1 MLNQRIEKITAPGII
16 PVVRLDSGEDLYNL
30 CDSFLQG
37 GITSVEFTM
46 TMPDALKH
54 LAALK
59 KSFQGSLAIGMGT
72 ILSVEMARA
81 ALDAGAEFLVSPVP
95 VVDMAEIAHQYDVP
109 VIMGA
114 FTPYEAFTAHQYG
127 ADFVKIFPMSLT
139 SPKYLKTI
147 CEPMPYLKLVPS
159 GSITIGMLPELFANG
174 ASAVCVGGE
183 LVRKDLIARQAWDEH
198 RQNVISLLEAARQG
212 RA

>member
-1 MLNQRIEKITAPGII
+1 MLKKRIEKITDPGII
-16 PVVRLDSGEDLYNL
+16 PVVRLDSGDDLYDL
-30 CDSFLQG
+30 CESFLQG
-37 GITSVEFTM
+37 GIKSVEFTM

-54 LAALK
+54 LNALK
-59 KSFQGSLAIGMGT
+59 KDFQGSLAIGMGT
-72 ILSVEMARA
+72 ILSSEMARS

-95 VVDMAEIAHQYDVP
+95 VIDMAEVAHQYDVP

-114 FTPYEAFTAHQYG
+114 FTPHEAFTAHQYG

-139 SPKYLKTI
+139 TPKYLKTI

-159 GSITIGMLPELFANG
+159 GSITIGMIPELFANG

-183 LVRKDLIARQAWDEH
+183 LVRKDLIARKAWDEH
-198 RQNVISLLEAARQG
+198 RKNVVSLLEAVRKAR
-212 RA
+212 A

>member
-1 MLNQRIEKITAPGII
+1 MLKQRIEKIIVPGII
-16 PVVRLDSGEDLYNL
+16 PVVRLDSGDDLYNL

-37 GITSVEFTM
+37 GIRAVELTM

-54 LAALK
+54 LSALK
-59 KSFQGSLAIGMGT
+59 KHFKNALAIGMGT
-72 ILSVEMARA
+72 ILSAEMARS

-95 VVDMAEIAHQYDVP
+95 VADMAAVAHEYDAP

-114 FTPYEAFTAHQYG
+114 FTPHEAFTAHQYG

-147 CEPMPYLKLVPS
+147 CEPMPFLKLVPS
-159 GSITIGMLPELFANG
+159 GSITAGMIPELFANG

-183 LVRKDLIARQAWDEH
+183 LVRKDLIARKAWDEH
-198 RQNVISLLEAARQG
+198 RENVVSLLKRTG
-212 RA
+212 R

>member
-1 MLNQRIEKITAPGII
+1 MLEQRIGRIMSPGII

-30 CDSFLQG
+30 CDSFRQG
-37 GITSVEFTM
+37 GIRAVEFTM

-59 KSFQGSLAIGMGT
+59 KDFQGTLTIGMGT
-72 ILSVEMARA
+72 ILSAEMARA

-95 VVDMAEIAHQYDVP
+95 VADMAEIAHQYDVP

-114 FTPYEAFTAHQYG
+114 FTPHEAFTAHQYG

-139 SPKYLKTI
+139 TPKYLKTI
-147 CEPMPYLKLVPS
+147 REPMPFLKLVPS
-159 GSITIGMLPELFANG
+159 GSINAGMIPELFANG

-183 LVRKDLIARQAWDEH
+183 LVRKDLIAGKAWDEH
-198 RQNVISLLEAARQG
+198 RKNVVSLMESVRKI
-212 RA
+212 RV

>member
-1 MLNQRIEKITAPGII
+1 MLEQRIGRIMSPGII

-30 CDSFLQG
+30 CDSFRQG
-37 GITSVEFTM
+37 GIRAVEFTM

-59 KSFQGSLAIGMGT
+59 KDFQGTLIIGMGT
-72 ILSVEMARA
+72 ILSSEMARA

-95 VVDMAEIAHQYDVP
+95 VIDMAEIAHQYDVP

-114 FTPYEAFTAHQYG
+114 FTPHEAFTAHQYG

-139 SPKYLKTI
+139 TPKYLKTI
-147 CEPMPYLKLVPS
+147 REPMPYLKLVPS
-159 GSITIGMLPELFANG
+159 GSINAGMIPELFANG

-183 LVRKDLIARQAWDEH
+183 LVRKDLIARKAWDEH
-198 RQNVISLLEAARQG
+198 RKNVVSLLEAVRKAR
-212 RA
+212 A